1 MRRRTKGFDYGE
13 GNYYFTIKG
22 GRNNITMHR
31 KSKAAAVEVYQRYES
46 VGKDIVWLGK
56 WDGDN
61 FVESSLR

>member
-1 MRRRTKGFDYGE
+1 MRRKKQGFEYGE

-31 KSKAAAVEVYQRYES
+31 KNRSTAIDIFRRYES

-56 WDGDN
+56 WDGKAFIEEDI
-61 FVESSLR
+61 V